1 MESKCHKFLFRQK
14 FTSFLKYIYIYI
26 YIYIHYTDYIYLYK
40 IFFTTLDKGLRQN
53 INKKRD
59 GEIGKHTQ
67 LNESTEYE
75 KEKVKQAK

>member
-1 MESKCHKFLFRQK
+1 M
-14 FTSFLKYIYIYI
+14 YA
-26 YIYIHYTDYIYLYK
+26 YK

-53 INKKRD
+53 INKK
-59 GEIGKHTQ
+59 EMEKLENTQ